1 MRSTEQAGIKG
12 VKRSKIRCKL
22 ACKRIFDL
30 GTRTIMIKEIKSV
43 MKITDIK
50 THMMRVPLVK
60 PFRISLGVITHAV
73 SCLVEVET
81 DEGITGYGEGSPG
94 PLITGENLEGTVET
108 IRVLKEKLIGM
119 DPRDIEGIYTVMN
132 RAVAYAGTAK
142 AAIDIAC
149 HDIIGK
155 SCNMPLYKVLG
166 GLSNEIET
174 DMTVGIDTPEAMA
187 EKARAHVKAGFNVI
201 KTKVGTDIVSDLAR
215 VKAIREAVGDDV
227 KIRLDANQG
236 WHGKEAVEL
245 LSRLNEY
252 DIELV
257 EQPVPRY
264 DFEGLKYVTAHSCVP
279 VMADESCWD
288 AKDALK
294 LVSERAVDFINIKL
308 MKCGGLYEAKKIVN
322 IAEAAGVECMLGCMA
337 EESGIAINAAAALGA
352 ALKNITRADLDAS
365 FSLTELPYEGGF
377 TIRDTRH
384 LILSENPGLGLSH
397 LKEAM
402 FQ

>member
-1 MRSTEQAGIKG
+1 
-12 VKRSKIRCKL
+12 
-22 ACKRIFDL
+22 
-30 GTRTIMIKEIKSV
+30 

-50 THMMRVPLVK
+50 THIMRVPLVS
-60 PFRISLGVITHAV
+60 PFRISLGVITHAM
-73 SCLVEVET
+73 SCLVEIET

-94 PLITGENLEGTVET
+94 PLITGENLEGTVAG
-108 IRVLKEKLIGM
+108 IHVLKGKLIGM
-119 DPRDIEGIYTVMN
+119 DPRDIEAVYTVMN
-132 RAVAYAGTAK
+132 RSIAYAGTAK
-142 AAIDIAC
+142 AAVDIAC

-155 SCNMPLYKVLG
+155 ACCLPLYKVLG
-166 GLSNEIET
+166 GLSSEIET
-174 DMTVGIDTPEAMA
+174 DMTVGIDEPEIMA
-187 EKARAHVKAGFNVI
+187 AKAKAHVEAGFNVI
-201 KTKVGTDIVSDLAR
+201 KTKVGTDITSDLAR
-215 VKAIREAVGDDV
+215 VKAIREAVGSDV

-236 WHGKEAVEL
+236 WHAKEAVKL
-245 LSRLNEY
+245 LDRLNEY

-264 DFEGLKYVTAHSCVP
+264 DFEGLKYVTSHSSVP

-377 TIRDTRH
+377 AVKDTRH
-384 LILSENPGLGLSH
+384 LVLSENPGLGLSG
-397 LKEAM
+397 LREDM
-402 FQ
+402 LQ

>member
-1 MRSTEQAGIKG
+1 
-12 VKRSKIRCKL
+12 
-22 ACKRIFDL
+22 
-30 GTRTIMIKEIKSV
+30 
-43 MKITDIK
+43 
-50 THMMRVPLVK
+50 
-60 PFRISLGVITHAV
+60 
-73 SCLVEVET
+73 
-81 DEGITGYGEGSPG
+81 
-94 PLITGENLEGTVET
+94 
-108 IRVLKEKLIGM
+108 
-119 DPRDIEGIYTVMN
+119 
-132 RAVAYAGTAK
+132 
-142 AAIDIAC
+142 
-149 HDIIGK
+149 
-155 SCNMPLYKVLG
+155 MPLYKVLG

>member
-1 MRSTEQAGIKG
+1 MHFDSAK
-12 VKRSKIRCKL
+12 KL
-22 ACKRIFDL
+22 PHLRDSYL
-30 GTRTIMIKEIKSV
+30 RGGTI

-50 THMMRVPLVK
+50 THMMRVPLVR

-73 SCLVEVET
+73 SCLVEIET

-94 PLITGENLEGTVET
+94 PLITGENLEGTVAT
-108 IRVLKEKLIGM
+108 IQALKEKLIGM
-119 DPRDIEGIYTVMN
+119 DPRDIEAIYTVMN

-149 HDIIGK
+149 HDILGK
-155 SCNMPLYKVLG
+155 SCGLPLYRLMG
-166 GLSNEIET
+166 GLSSEIET
-174 DMTVGIDTPEAMA
+174 DMTVGIDEPEIMA
-187 EKARAHVKAGFNVI
+187 ARAKEHVAAGFNVI
-201 KTKVGTDIVSDLAR
+201 KTKVGTDIASDLAR
-215 VKAIREAVGDDV
+215 VRAIREAVGDNV

-236 WHGKEAVEL
+236 WHAKEAVKL
-245 LSRLNEY
+245 LDRLNEY

-264 DFEGLKYVTAHSCVP
+264 DFEGLKYVTKYSSVP

-308 MKCGGLYEAKKIVN
+308 MKCGGLYEAKKIVS
-322 IAEAAGVECMLGCMA
+322 IAEAAGVEVMLGCMA

-365 FSLTELPYEGGF
+365 FSLSELPFEGGF
-377 TIRDTRH
+377 TVKDTRH
-384 LILSENPGLGLSH
+384 LVLSENPGLGLVG
-397 LKEAM
+397 LKEEM
-402 FQ
+402 FR

>member
-1 MRSTEQAGIKG
+1 
-12 VKRSKIRCKL
+12 
-22 ACKRIFDL
+22 
-30 GTRTIMIKEIKSV
+30 

-50 THMMRVPLVK
+50 VHKMSVPLVR
-60 PFRISLGVITHAV
+60 PFRISLGVITHAE

-81 DEGITGYGEGSPG
+81 DQGITGFGEGSPG
-94 PLITGENLEGTVET
+94 PLITGENMAGTMET
-108 IRVLKEKLIGM
+108 IRILKEKLLGM
-119 DPRDIEGIYTVMN
+119 DPRDLEAVYTVMN

-149 HDIIGK
+149 HDILGK
-155 SCNMPLYKVLG
+155 SMGLPLYKVLG
-166 GLSNEIET
+166 GYCSEIET
-174 DMTVGIDTPEAMA
+174 DMTVGIDEPQVMA
-187 EKARAHVKAGFNVI
+187 ERAKEYVHAGFTVI
-201 KTKVGTDIVSDLAR
+201 KTKVGTDKKTDLAR
-215 VKAIREAVGDDV
+215 VKAIRQAVGDEV

-236 WHGKEAVEL
+236 WSPKEAVGL
-245 LSRLNEY
+245 ISQLNEY

-264 DFEGLKYVTAHSCVP
+264 DFEGLKYVTSHSPVP
-279 VMADESCWD
+279 IMADESCWD

-294 LVSERAVDFINIKL
+294 LVSQRAVDFINIKL

-337 EESGIAINAAAALGA
+337 EESGIAINGAAALGA

-365 FSLTELPYEGGF
+365 FSLSELPFEGGF
-377 TIRDTRH
+377 TVRDTKR
-384 LILSENPGLGLSH
+384 LVLSEQPGLGLKG

-402 FQ
+402 LK

>member
-1 MRSTEQAGIKG
+1 
-12 VKRSKIRCKL
+12 
-22 ACKRIFDL
+22 
-30 GTRTIMIKEIKSV
+30 

-50 THMMRVPLVK
+50 TYMIRVPLVR

-73 SCLVEVET
+73 SCLVQIET

-108 IRVLKEKLIGM
+108 IRVLKSKLIGM
-119 DPRDIEGIYTVMN
+119 DPRDIEAIYTVMN
-132 RAVAYAGTAK
+132 RGVAYAGTAK

-149 HDIIGK
+149 HDILGK
-155 SCNMPLYKVLG
+155 SANMPLYRILG
-166 GLSNEIET
+166 GLQNEIET
-174 DMTVGIDTPEAMA
+174 DITVGIDTPEIMA
-187 EKARAHVKAGFNVI
+187 ARAKEHVDAGFNVI
-201 KTKVGTDIVSDLAR
+201 KTKVGTDIASDIAR
-215 VKAIREAVGDDV
+215 VKAIRESVGDDV

-236 WHGKEAVEL
+236 WKAKEAVEL
-245 LSRLNEY
+245 LARLNEY

-264 DFEGLKYVTAHSCVP
+264 DFEGLKYVTDHSSV
-279 VMADESCWD
+279 
-288 AKDALK
+288 
-294 LVSERAVDFINIKL
+294 LVSHRAVDFINIKL

-365 FSLTELPYEGGF
+365 FSLNELPYEGGF
-377 TIRDTRH
+377 SVIDTRH
-384 LILSENPGLGLSH
+384 LVLSENPGLGITS
-397 LKEAM
+397 LKGEM
-402 FQ
+402 LG